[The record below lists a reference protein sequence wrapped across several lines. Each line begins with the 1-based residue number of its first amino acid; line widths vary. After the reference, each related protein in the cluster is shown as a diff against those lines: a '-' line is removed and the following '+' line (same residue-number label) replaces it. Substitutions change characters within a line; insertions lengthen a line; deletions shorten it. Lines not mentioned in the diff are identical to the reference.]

1 MKVGV
6 VVFPGSNSDVDS
18 LQAVEAVTG
27 RAARAIW
34 HKETSLGD
42 VDVVILP
49 GGFAHGDYL
58 RAGAIARFAPI
69 VPAVERFARDGGTVA
84 GFCNGFQ
91 VLTEMHLLPGALVR
105 NAGLRFRSELV
116 RLRVE
121 NARTRF
127 TSAYE
132 EGEVV
137 RFPIAHGEGNYVASR
152 ETLDRLE
159 AEGRVVFRYVDAEGR
174 ATPRGNP
181 NGSARNIAGILNEEG
196 NVLGLMPHP
205 ERAWSRLI
213 GSDDGRRLF
222 ESLMAYCSP
231 GSDRVAGAGRVR
243 GASSALGRHVG
254 RAASRSLL
262 ATSPTMRQPGSLPR
276 GNHASR
282 RADEPTAGP
291 AEPEGSP

>member
-1 MKVGV
+1 VNAGV
-6 VVFPGSNSDVDS
+6 VIFPGSNSDVDS
-18 LQAVEAVTG
+18 LLAVESVTG
-27 RAARAIW
+27 RPARAIW

-58 RAGAIARFAPI
+58 RAGAIARFSPI
-69 VPAVERFARDGGTVA
+69 VAAIERFAREGGTVL
-84 GFCNGFQ
+84 GLCNGFQ

-127 TSAYE
+127 TSAYR

-137 RFPIAHGEGNYVASR
+137 RFPIAHGEGNYVAAP
-152 ETLDRLE
+152 EILDRLE
-159 AEGRVVFRYVDAEGR
+159 RERRVIFRYVDEDGR
-174 ATPRGNP
+174 ATPEANP
-181 NGSARNIAGILNEEG
+181 NGSARNIAGIVNETG

-222 ESLMAYCSP
+222 ESLLAYSTGEGERLALVP
-231 GSDRVAGAGRVR
+231 TGGQLAAGAGRTD
-243 GASSALGRHVG
+243 AYESEGR
-254 RAASRSLL
+254 
-262 ATSPTMRQPGSLPR
+262 
-276 GNHASR
+276 R
-282 RADEPTAGP
+282 R
-291 AEPEGSP
+291 

>member
-34 HKETSLGD
+34 HKETSLSD

-58 RAGAIARFAPI
+58 RAGAIARFSPI

-132 EGEVV
+132 EGEIV
-137 RFPIAHGEGNYVASR
+137 RFPIAHGEGNYVASP

-159 AEGRVVFRYVDAEGR
+159 ADGRVVFRYVDAEGR

-181 NGSARNIAGILNEEG
+181 NGSARNVAGIVNEEG

-222 ESLMAYCSP
+222 ESLMAYCAGDLATVRAPTLSTVGSKGGRRWARPLAGDNDEAVPP
-231 GSDRVAGAGRVR
+231 GSSRVTAPAPIGSRHDPRAGRPE
-243 GASSALGRHVG
+243 AED
-254 RAASRSLL
+254 
-262 ATSPTMRQPGSLPR
+262 GSL
-276 GNHASR
+276 
-282 RADEPTAGP
+282 
-291 AEPEGSP
+291 